1 MKVGVKIMPLK
12 EILDSQGRAV
22 EKLFDQH
29 GKKVNQVRV
38 DRYVELDLPVTT
50 QEQAM
55 TQAKDLAQF
64 VLCNPLTEKFENEI
78 Q

>member
-38 DRYVELDLPVTT
+38 GRYVELDLPVTT

-64 VLCNPLTEKFENEI
+64 VLCNPLTEKFEIEI